1 METIENIN
9 KYTISRHAME
19 RYSERIMGKEE
30 NIDIN
35 RFITLNEDKIKTDIN
50 KMITHGELIYS
61 GKQYKSKD
69 GKNANAVVDVFLRDC
84 WIVLADNKSKNVI
97 TLYKID
103 LNLGDDFNKIYIS
116 KMMEKLTEAKV
127 SLEETKQQVEEE
139 SNTYKRLITEAEFQ
153 IKEYKAM
160 IKNLEE
166 LCVGYKIIVD
176 NNIVKVSHANRELAE
191 VVNQM
196 IGKKE
201 F

>member
-1 METIENIN
+1 MENL
-9 KYTISRHAME
+9 YTISRHAME
-19 RYSERIMGKEE
+19 RYSERIMGKDE

-35 RFITLNEDKIKTDIN
+35 RFITLNEEKIKTDIN
-50 KMITHGELIYS
+50 KMIQFGELIYT

-84 WIVLADNKSKNVI
+84 WIVLADSKSKNVI

-103 LNLGDDFNKIYIS
+103 LGLDDEFNKIYIS
-116 KMMEKLTEAKV
+116 KMLERLSESKV
-127 SLEETKQQVEEE
+127 TLEETKKQVEAE
-139 SNTYKRLITEAEFQ
+139 SNTYKKMIADAETE
-153 IKEYKAM
+153 IKIYKSM

-166 LCVGYKIIVD
+166 LCEGYKMIVD
-176 NNIVKVSHANRELAE
+176 NNIVKVSKASREVAHIL
-191 VVNQM
+191 NTM

>member
-1 METIENIN
+1 MENL
-9 KYTISRHAME
+9 YTISRHAME
-19 RYSERIMGKEE
+19 RYSERIMGKDE

-50 KMITHGELIYS
+50 KMISYGELIYT
-61 GKQYKSKD
+61 GKQNRSKD

-84 WIVLADNKSKNVI
+84 WIVLADSKSKNVI

-103 LNLGDDFNKIYIS
+103 LGLDDEFNRIYIS
-116 KMMEKLTEAKV
+116 KMLERLSESKV
-127 SLEETKQQVEEE
+127 ALEETKKQVEAE
-139 SNTYKRLITEAEFQ
+139 SNTYKKMIADAETE
-153 IKEYKAM
+153 IKVYKSM

-166 LCVGYKIIVD
+166 LCEGYKMIVD
-176 NNIVKVSHANRELAE
+176 NNIVKVSKASREVTHIL
-191 VVNQM
+191 NTM

>member
-1 METIENIN
+1 MENL
-9 KYTISRHAME
+9 YTISRHAME
-19 RYSERIMGKEE
+19 RYSERLMGKEE

-50 KMITHGELIYS
+50 KMISYGELIYT

-84 WIVLADNKSKNVI
+84 WIVLADSKSKNVI

-103 LNLGDDFNKIYIS
+103 LGLDDEFNKIYIS
-116 KMMEKLTEAKV
+116 KMLVRLNESKAA
-127 SLEETKQQVEEE
+127 LEETKKQVEAE
-139 SNTYKRLITEAEFQ
+139 SNTYRELIAEAEFQ

-166 LCVGYKIIVD
+166 LCVGYKTIID
-176 NNIVKVSHANRELAE
+176 NNIVKVSKANRDLAH
-191 VVNQM
+191 VLNTM

>member
-1 METIENIN
+1 MENL
-9 KYTISRHAME
+9 YTISRHAME
-19 RYSERIMGKEE
+19 RYSERIMGKDE

-50 KMITHGELIYS
+50 KMISYGELIYT
-61 GKQYKSKD
+61 GKQNKSKD

-84 WIVLADNKSKNVI
+84 WIVLADSKSKNVI

-103 LNLGDDFNKIYIS
+103 LGLDDEFNRIYIS
-116 KMMEKLTEAKV
+116 KMLERLSESKV
-127 SLEETKQQVEEE
+127 ALEETKKQVEAE
-139 SNTYKRLITEAEFQ
+139 SNTYKKMIADAETE
-153 IKEYKAM
+153 IKVYKSM

-166 LCVGYKIIVD
+166 LCEGYKMIVD
-176 NNIVKVSHANRELAE
+176 NNIVKVSKASREVAHIL
-191 VVNQM
+191 NTM

>member
-1 METIENIN
+1 MENL
-9 KYTISRHAME
+9 YTISRHAME
-19 RYSERIMGKEE
+19 RYSERLMGKEE

-50 KMITHGELIYS
+50 KMIQFGELIYT

-103 LNLGDDFNKIYIS
+103 LGLDDEFNKIYIS
-116 KMMEKLTEAKV
+116 KMLERLSESKAA
-127 SLEETKQQVEEE
+127 LEETKKQVEAE
-139 SNTYKRLITEAEFQ
+139 SNTYKEMIADAESE
-153 IKEYKAM
+153 IKAYKSM

-166 LCVGYKIIVD
+166 LCEGYKMIID
-176 NNIVKVSHANRELAE
+176 NNIVKVSKANRDVAHIL
-191 VVNQM
+191 NTM

>member
-1 METIENIN
+1 MENL
-9 KYTISRHAME
+9 YTISRHAME

-30 NIDIN
+30 NIDVN
-35 RFITLNEDKIKTDIN
+35 RFITLNEDKIKADIN
-50 KMITHGELIYS
+50 KMISYGELIYT
-61 GKQYKSKD
+61 GKQNKSKD

-103 LNLGDDFNKIYIS
+103 LGLDDEFNKIYIS
-116 KMMEKLTEAKV
+116 KMLERLNESKV
-127 SLEETKQQVEEE
+127 ALEETKKQVESE
-139 SNTYKRLITEAEFQ
+139 SNTYKKMIADAETE
-153 IKEYKAM
+153 IKVYKSM

-166 LCVGYKIIVD
+166 LCEGYKMIVD
-176 NNIVKVSHANRELAE
+176 NNIVKISKANKE
-191 VVNQM
+191 VVDCLNTM

>member
-1 METIENIN
+1 MENL
-9 KYTISRHAME
+9 YTISRHSAE
-19 RYSERIMGKEE
+19 RYAERIMGKDE

-35 RFITLNEDKIKTDIN
+35 RFITMNEDKIKTDIN
-50 KMITHGELIYS
+50 KMIQFGDLIYT

-103 LNLGDDFNKIYIS
+103 LGLDDEFNKIYIS
-116 KMMEKLTEAKV
+116 KMLERLSESKAA
-127 SLEETKQQVEEE
+127 LEETKKQVEAE
-139 SNTYKRLITEAEFQ
+139 SNTYKEMIADAESE
-153 IKEYKAM
+153 IKAYKSM

-166 LCVGYKIIVD
+166 LCEGYKMIVD
-176 NNIVKVSHANRELAE
+176 NNIVKVSKANREVAHVL
-191 VVNQM
+191 NTM
-196 IGKKE
+196 IGRKE

>member
-1 METIENIN
+1 MENL
-9 KYTISRHAME
+9 YTISRHAME
-19 RYSERIMGKEE
+19 RYSERLMGKEE

-50 KMITHGELIYS
+50 KMISYGELIYT

-84 WIVLADNKSKNVI
+84 WIVLADSKSKNVI

-103 LNLGDDFNKIYIS
+103 LGLDDEFNKIYIS
-116 KMMEKLTEAKV
+116 KMLERLSESKAA
-127 SLEETKQQVEEE
+127 LEETKKQVEAE
-139 SNTYKRLITEAEFQ
+139 SNTYKEMIADAESE
-153 IKEYKAM
+153 IKAYKSM

-166 LCVGYKIIVD
+166 LCEGYKMIID
-176 NNIVKVSHANRELAE
+176 NNIVKVSKANRDVAHIL
-191 VVNQM
+191 NTM

>member
-1 METIENIN
+1 MENL
-9 KYTISRHAME
+9 YTISRHAME
-19 RYSERIMGKEE
+19 RYSERIMGKDE

-35 RFITLNEDKIKTDIN
+35 RFITLNEEKIKTDIN
-50 KMITHGELIYS
+50 KMIQFGELIYT

-84 WIVLADNKSKNVI
+84 WIVLADSKSKNVI

-103 LNLGDDFNKIYIS
+103 LGLDDEFNKIYIS
-116 KMMEKLTEAKV
+116 KMLERLSESKV
-127 SLEETKQQVEEE
+127 TLEETKKQVEAE
-139 SNTYKRLITEAEFQ
+139 SNTYKKMIADAETE
-153 IKEYKAM
+153 IKIYKSM

-166 LCVGYKIIVD
+166 LCEGYKIIVD
-176 NNIVKVSHANRELAE
+176 NNIVKVSKASREVAHIL
-191 VVNQM
+191 NTM